1 MQEEASPRV
10 SHFGKACG
18 KAVTDFGE
26 ARQVRV
32 TAKLEDEH
40 QEHED
45 GHEEVQ
51 TVQFRD
57 AGEHERDDRNL
68 SLRIAELACK
78 KEACEYVEDAGGK
91 GGRIHDGHN
100 PLIIGHVSQRTG
112 RAQMQ
117 HHDVNAC

>member
-1 MQEEASPRV
+1 M

-18 KAVTDFGE
+18 KAIADFGE

-32 TAKLEDEH
+32 TAELEDKH

-51 TVQFRD
+51 AVQFGD

-78 KEACEYVEDAGGK
+78 KEAGEHVEDAGRK
-91 GGRIHDGHN
+91 GGRIDDGHD
-100 PLIIGHVSQRTG
+100 PLVVGHVAQRTG
-112 RAQMQ
+112 RAQVK
-117 HHDVNAC
+117 HHDVDTC